1 MDFSETANV
10 LEEYHKRQ
18 SEKYKHNKHE
28 VIVETVWYQLAMEN
42 FLKKN
47 SKMDILGKKPSG
59 SKRER
64 LILTTDLIRTGRIK
78 FPKTEA
84 WVMLVEQL
92 VWFGKERHDD
102 LVDAFTMMV
111 GEMFNRE
118 DHIFCIWTF

>member
-18 SEKYKHNKHE
+18 SEKYYHTKHE
-28 VIVETVWYQLAMEN
+28 VIVEIVGYQIAMEN

-47 SKMDILGKKPSG
+47 SRMDIIGKRPSG

-64 LILTTDLIRTGRIK
+64 LILTTDLIRTGKIK

-84 WVMLVEQL
+84 GVMLVEQL
-92 VWFGKERHDD
+92 V
-102 LVDAFTMMV
+102 
-111 GEMFNRE
+111 
-118 DHIFCIWTF
+118 